1 MSTKV
6 EPWPANRRN
15 RLQLLTSAVR
25 VKHDRVA
32 GRCGV
37 CHSSGGFVSGGNSTL
52 QPTELPIACL
62 SVSAL
67 WPGPNPHPRAPLARS
82 LPDRV
87 SRLVRGIS
95 PLGAEAGRGD
105 WIRTSDLFVP
115 NEARYQAAPRP
126 DREPS
131 MASSPRMLKQRRRP
145 GRRPT
150 PGGRRRVS
158 DARPRSAAREWPPRS
173 CRRRTRPFR
182 PRRRWPR
189 RTPPL
194 ESSLA

>member
-32 GRCGV
+32 GRRRV

-52 QPTELPIACL
+52 QPTELPIACV

-67 WPGPNPHPRAPLARS
+67 WPGPSPHPRAPLARS

-126 DREPS
+126 DRELS

-145 GRRPT
+145 GRRSNGSQWIGPWMERGGDDPHR
-150 PGGRRRVS
+150 PGAKCSQRRV
-158 DARPRSAAREWPPRS
+158 APERSSRMASA
-173 CRRRTRPFR
+173 
-182 PRRRWPR
+182 
-189 RTPPL
+189 
-194 ESSLA
+194 